1 MSTGKHYRFS
11 HKLLLGLFYPLFF
24 ASIFYEPLRIYTLA
38 IFGGKLLLQS
48 VISFMAMRKLDE
60 SDLFKFSLFMDF
72 FMCLY
77 YIILTPALLFK
88 SKNRW

>member
-1 MSTGKHYRFS
+1 M
-11 HKLLLGLFYPLFF
+11 
-24 ASIFYEPLRIYTLA
+24 YTLG

-60 SDLFKFSLFMDF
+60 ADLFKFSLFMDF

-77 YIILTPALLFK
+77 YLIFTPALLFK